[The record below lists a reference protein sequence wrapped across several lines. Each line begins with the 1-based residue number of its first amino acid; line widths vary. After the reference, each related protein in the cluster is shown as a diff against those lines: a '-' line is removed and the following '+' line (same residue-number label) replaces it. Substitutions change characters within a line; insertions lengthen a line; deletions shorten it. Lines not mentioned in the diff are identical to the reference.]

1 MKKTGGAEK
10 KRVRRSSAALQN
22 GGRDSNSDTPPRKQ
36 AAKQDEFQLFA
47 EKVRDHKDLVSRW
60 AVLQET
66 RVEYFRGKDFV
77 SFLRN
82 HPELKDILE
91 SDRNLEAEDIANI
104 LLRKNLLVRCDRVV
118 KTVRP
123 GKKKLSTW
131 PAHLEIFSEQGFSEN
146 DAFFAWTFV
155 KRRPLWQTLLSFF
168 WPVVTLAICLFPV
181 YPHRC
186 KLLILYSCLG
196 VLLLFLSL
204 LVLRGAMFG
213 ALYIVLGKRVWFFP
227 NILAEE
233 ATLRELFRFCPQKD
247 EEERPKWTT
256 RIFYAVLAV
265 LVILLMRHHA
275 PDEAAR
281 ARYQK
286 RVSNIIDDVLE
297 WDPRLALSGMM
308 EKQSLFNET
317 EPSNATDEE
326 VTPPADGVGAKT
338 IIEQDEEDVS
348 EILDV
353 SDEKLDNS
361 DEQTHDHI

>member
-1 MKKTGGAEK
+1 MKKSGGAEK
-10 KRVRRSSAALQN
+10 KRVRRSAAATQN
-22 GGRDSNSDTPPRKQ
+22 GGRDPNVDAPPRKQ
-36 AAKQDEFQLFA
+36 NAKKDVFQLFA

-77 SFLRN
+77 SFLKN

-91 SDRNLEAEDIANI
+91 SDKNLETEEIANV
-104 LLRKNLLVRCDRVV
+104 LLRRNLLVRCDRVV

-131 PAHLEIFSEQGFSEN
+131 PAHLEIFPEQVFSEN

-155 KRRPLWQTLLSFF
+155 KRRPLWQTLLSFC
-168 WPVVTLAICLFPV
+168 WPVLTLAICLFPV

-186 KLLILYSCLG
+186 KLLILYSCAG
-196 VLLLFLSL
+196 ILLLILSL
-204 LVLRGAMFG
+204 LSIRATVFG
-213 ALYIVLGKRVWFFP
+213 ALYIILGKRVWFFP

-233 ATLRELFRFCPQKD
+233 ATLGELFRFWPKKD

-256 RIFYAVLAV
+256 RLFYAIVAV
-265 LVILLMRHHA
+265 LVILLLRHHA

-297 WDPRLALSGMM
+297 WSPRLALSGMM
-308 EKQSLFNET
+308 EKQQNVVNTTVSSDSSSQANKTSPEHT
-317 EPSNATDEE
+317 ASPDSD
-326 VTPPADGVGAKT
+326 GAKT
-338 IIEQDEEDVS
+338 FDEHY
-348 EILDV
+348 
-353 SDEKLDNS
+353 SDEVIGS
-361 DEQTHDHI
+361 EEVADEDKKNE

>member
-1 MKKTGGAEK
+1 M
-10 KRVRRSSAALQN
+10 
-22 GGRDSNSDTPPRKQ
+22 KQ
-36 AAKQDEFQLFA
+36 AAKKDVFQLFA

-77 SFLRN
+77 SFLKN

-91 SDRNLEAEDIANI
+91 SDRNLETEDIADI
-104 LLRKNLLVRCDRVV
+104 LLSKNLLVRCDRVV

-131 PAHLEIFSEQGFSEN
+131 PAHLEIFPEQIFSEN

-155 KRRPLWQTLLSFF
+155 NRRPFWQTLLSFC
-168 WPVVTLAICLFPV
+168 WPVLTLAICLFPV

-186 KLLILYSCLG
+186 KLLILYSCAG
-196 VLLLFLSL
+196 ILLLILSL
-204 LVLRGAMFG
+204 LLIRATIFG
-213 ALYIVLGKRVWFFP
+213 ALYIILGKRIWFFP

-233 ATLRELFRFCPQKD
+233 ATLGELFRFWPKKD

-256 RIFYAVLAV
+256 RLFYAIVAV
-265 LVILLMRHHA
+265 LVIMLLRHHA

-297 WDPRLALSGMM
+297 WSPRLALSGMM
-308 EKQSLFNET
+308 EKQQNVV
-317 EPSNATDEE
+317 NATGSGDSSSETSKTSPEHASPDVNSDKTFAEQYDAEE
-326 VTPPADGVGAKT
+326 VILRNMEEVG
-338 IIEQDEEDVS
+338 EEDKQ
-348 EILDV
+348 ID
-353 SDEKLDNS
+353 
-361 DEQTHDHI
+361 